1 MSSRTEWIRVAYC
14 DDIPL
19 REGREVVIGHR
30 SIAVFNL
37 GEKFLAVDNRC
48 PHRGGPLADGI
59 ATGESVVCPL
69 HGWKIDLQNGRVQR
83 PAETPA
89 CIKTFATKVEAGML
103 LLEVSEL
110 SSCPASNGHAA
121 WSEGGSLEKS
131 KERPYEDLRFS

>member
-1 MSSRTEWIRVAYC
+1 LSSRPEWIRVAYC

-19 REGREVVIGHR
+19 REGREIAIGAR

-37 GEKFLAVDNRC
+37 GNKFLAVENRC

-59 ATGESVVCPL
+59 VTGESVVCPL
-69 HGWKIDLQNGRVQR
+69 HAWKVNLQNGTVQR

-89 CIKTFATKVEAGML
+89 CVKTFATKVEAGML
-103 LLEVSEL
+103 LLEISEL

-121 WSEGGSLEKS
+121 VSAGGSLKEP

>member
-1 MSSRTEWIRVAYC
+1 V
-14 DDIPL
+14 
-19 REGREVVIGHR
+19 REGREVVVGNR
-30 SIAVFNL
+30 SIAVFNF

-59 ATGESVVCPL
+59 VSGENVVCPL
-69 HGWKIDLQNGRVQR
+69 HGWKIDLQKGGVQR

-89 CIKTFATKVEAGML
+89 CVKTFATKVEAGML
-103 LLEVSEL
+103 LLEISEL

-121 WSEGGSLEKS
+121 VSAGGSLKEP